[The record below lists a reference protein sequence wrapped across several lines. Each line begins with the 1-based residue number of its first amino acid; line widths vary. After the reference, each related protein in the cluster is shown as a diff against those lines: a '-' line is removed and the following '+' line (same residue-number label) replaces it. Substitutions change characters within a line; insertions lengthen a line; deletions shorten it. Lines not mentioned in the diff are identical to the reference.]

1 VRKIKMVHV
10 IITDPEDCEGIYYL
24 SLTDDQKNLL
34 DFLERK
40 YLLGSE
46 VQIQTVD
53 IHSFETV

>member
-1 VRKIKMVHV
+1 MVHV

-53 IHSFETV
+53 IHAFETV